1 MQYINV
7 TTIVIVSLLALALIV
22 FMILRN
28 RRDRNK
34 LLKNDPVGDE
44 IANQQRQKDKL

>member
-1 MQYINV
+1 MHYVNV
-7 TTIVIVSLLALALIV
+7 TTIVIVTLIAIALIV

-28 RRDRNK
+28 RKDK
-34 LLKNDPVGDE
+34 KELLKDDPVEDE